1 MSRTR
6 WRFPLDDGPAFVL
19 AAASCRLPCKKLLR
33 SEEASPRSRPSTATA
48 TALPPPRPSA
58 SRRHCPLRGPRPSA
72 LPPPLAAKCR
82 KSVSQSVAKPQGG
95 ERGSA
100 HRILGRG
107 KVAEASPSAAAT
119 GFRRGS
125 EEERGFRRGR
135 RTRLLTHDFW
145 DICWAKR
152 EGYMGLVLFG
162 PRCIALALTS
172 IADSFTSLLRVIY
185 AGPCLYL
192 PQRESNVFSVGTDY
206 IAAVTPLYLPA
217 ALSPPQL
224 PVTSQASLLHSLSH
238 CHTQRVQV
246 ALRHPSLR
254 RGQSPLSSL
263 TAADSNAGQIHP
275 LSYPPD

>member
-1 MSRTR
+1 VLTGSWDEAR
-6 WRFPLDDGPAFVL
+6 WR
-19 AAASCRLPCKKLLR
+19 
-33 SEEASPRSRPSTATA
+33 
-48 TALPPPRPSA
+48 
-58 SRRHCPLRGPRPSA
+58 RRHRRRQRPDSGE
-72 LPPPLAAKCR
+72 AAKR
-82 KSVSQSVAKPQGG
+82 NGVFG
-95 ERGSA
+95 EGD
-100 HRILGRG
+100 
-107 KVAEASPSAAAT
+107 
-119 GFRRGS
+119 
-125 EEERGFRRGR
+125 ERGFL
-135 RTRLLTHDFW
+135 RTISGIYAGPSER